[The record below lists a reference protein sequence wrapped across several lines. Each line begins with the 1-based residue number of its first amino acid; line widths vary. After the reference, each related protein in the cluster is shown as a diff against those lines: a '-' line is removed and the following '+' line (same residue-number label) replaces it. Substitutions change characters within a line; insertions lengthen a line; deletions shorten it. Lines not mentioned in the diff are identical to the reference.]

1 FTLPFITFAIYTV
14 ITLMAF
20 LLLVIIGAY
29 SVFRMYRVSRQA
41 QIHLSIYVLLFACLL
56 ATIHFFGRY
65 DTLLTDQVNIMQKSV
80 VHGLSYTDA
89 VVNIPKAYVLSI
101 MSVLIGIW
109 TMLLLFRG
117 KIEQITIPIV
127 IYAVLIVAGQGV
139 SMAVQNFIVSPNE
152 FAKESPYL
160 EHNLDYTR
168 MAYELNEV
176 DVEEHPANDSFDEA
190 M

>member
-1 FTLPFITFAIYTV
+1 FFITLFITLYWIHHTYKHHFHPSQLPKFMTSKKSFLLTTMLISVLFGLFGSSVVQKLGWEPLLKFLNRTNFNISDPHFHHDVSFYEFTLPFITFAIYTV

-89 VVNIPKAYVLSI
+89 
-101 MSVLIGIW
+101 
-109 TMLLLFRG
+109 
-117 KIEQITIPIV
+117 
-127 IYAVLIVAGQGV
+127 
-139 SMAVQNFIVSPNE
+139 
-152 FAKESPYL
+152 
-160 EHNLDYTR
+160 
-168 MAYELNEV
+168 
-176 DVEEHPANDSFDEA
+176 
-190 M
+190 